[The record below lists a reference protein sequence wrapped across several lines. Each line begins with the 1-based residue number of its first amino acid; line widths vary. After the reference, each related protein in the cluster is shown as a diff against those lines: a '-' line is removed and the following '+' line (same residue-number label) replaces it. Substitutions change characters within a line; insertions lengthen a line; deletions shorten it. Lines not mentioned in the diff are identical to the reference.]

1 MRYHELTLENFRVF
15 SGVQTLTF
23 PSGEGVVIIYGR
35 NGKGKTSFLNAIR
48 WAWTGVARR
57 RGNRA
62 VAAERLVNRDAI
74 AAANGGVV
82 TCRVRLGFDAEGSRW
97 DLTRSLVQE
106 AGALTEDVTLV
117 KDGVTLSAS
126 DTSKRLA
133 ELMPPEIE
141 QFFLFDGELLDQ
153 YERLVDDEGPTGSPL
168 RESIEKVL
176 GVPVV
181 VNAARDMRTLAE
193 EAGKAIAEAAKRERS
208 TRELGQALE
217 QAQTMRSSHRQNK
230 DSESEHIAELQIE
243 ARDVEEQL
251 AEQQSKLDLL
261 GRRDHM
267 RGTLSD
273 LQDKHRAAK
282 DAFAAGLANGWRAIL
297 VEPLTAAVDG
307 LELQLEEDRERLNVT
322 TVAVAL
328 GAAYRATGEQACPA
342 CASPLDEIHRHN
354 LEQLLAPAHG
364 ISLVELNE
372 HVHQAAAR
380 VKTLRHVVDEQARAD
395 LRLVE
400 RTYRQLDVEVAD
412 AKDDLDQLEDQLR
425 EAPAED
431 LQSLA
436 KRGRDLAVQI
446 ENAQTIFLEQSNRY
460 DEMGSQIE
468 RLRASI
474 DAAGGG
480 TADPATLAREKI
492 TAALAALFDQAVV
505 AYREKLKEDVQETAS
520 KLFRNMRAEVD
531 FVKLTINDQYGLRIL
546 DSKGHTVEDRSAG
559 YEHLVAISLIGALQ
573 ECSPITGPVVMD
585 SPFGRLDPEHVE
597 AVVGQLN
604 VLADQVF
611 LLVHEGEIDR
621 ATARKHLHGRLLAEY
636 ELRRVTAN
644 NTTITELRNQ

>member
-1 MRYHELTLENFRVF
+1 MRYRDLTLENFRVF

-23 PSGEGVVIIYGR
+23 PEGEGVVIVYGR

-48 WAWTGVARR
+48 WAWTGAARS

-62 VAAERLVNRDAI
+62 GTRDRLVNRDAI
-74 AAANGGVV
+74 AAADGAAV
-82 TCRVRLGFDAEGSRW
+82 TSRVRLGFTAEGSTW
-97 DLTRSLVQE
+97 DLTRSLVQD
-106 AGALTEDVTLV
+106 GSGLTEDVILI
-117 KDGVTLSAS
+117 KDGVTLTAS
-126 DTSKRLA
+126 DTNKRLA

-181 VNAARDMRTLAE
+181 VNAARDMRALAE

-230 DSESEHIAELQIE
+230 ESESEHIAELQVE
-243 ARDVEEQL
+243 ARQVEEQL

-261 GRRDHM
+261 GRREQL
-267 RGTLSD
+267 RANWSD
-273 LQDKHRAAK
+273 LQGKHQAAK
-282 DAFAAGLANGWRAIL
+282 QAFAAGLSNAWRAVL
-297 VEPLTAAVDG
+297 VDPLTTAVDE
-307 LELQLEEDRERLNVT
+307 LEAELEQDRERLSAA

-328 GAAYRATGEQACPA
+328 ATVFHASGERDCPA
-342 CASPLDEIHRHN
+342 CASPLDEAHLIH
-354 LEQLLAPAHG
+354 LERVLAPADG
-364 ISLVELNE
+364 TSLVELNE

-380 VKTLRHVVDEQARAD
+380 VKTLRRIVDEQARAD
-395 LRLVE
+395 LRALE
-400 RTYRQLDVEVAD
+400 KTYRQLDVELAD
-412 AKDDLDQLEDQLR
+412 TKDDLDQLDDQLR
-425 EAPAED
+425 DAPAEE

-446 ENAQTIFLEQSNRY
+446 EKAQEIFLEQSNRY
-460 DEMGSQIE
+460 NDMGNQID

-474 DAAGGG
+474 EATGGG
-480 TADPATLAREKI
+480 TADPATLAREKV
-492 TAALAALFDQAVV
+492 TAALATLFEEAVV

-546 DSKGHTVEDRSAG
+546 DSKGNTVEDRSAG
-559 YEHLVAISLIGALQ
+559 YEHLVALSLIGALQ
-573 ECSPITGPVVMD
+573 ECSPISGPVIMD
-585 SPFGRLDPEHVE
+585 SPFGRLDPEHVK

-636 ELRRVTAN
+636 ELKRVTAN
-644 NTTITELRNQ
+644 NTTITEVRNQ